1 VTGTL
6 WPRAAAL
13 FLAGVL
19 GFGVGAVTWATT
31 HQAMPM
37 PMPVAPAVND
47 AEVEVRAVELI
58 NAARLGS
65 GLTSLAWEPD
75 LAALAK
81 WRSQDMAARA
91 YFGHWA
97 SEQDPTIDEPVAF
110 VVASG
115 WGMPYQ
121 RMGEVLVRVP
131 QGVLDPARVG
141 TDAWAASPPHAAVE
155 FDPALGYVG
164 VGAARDS
171 LGREYLTG
179 VIGG

>member
-47 AEVEVRAVELI
+47 AE
-58 NAARLGS
+58 
-65 GLTSLAWEPD
+65 
-75 LAALAK
+75 
-81 WRSQDMAARA
+81 
-91 YFGHWA
+91 
-97 SEQDPTIDEPVAF
+97 EPVAF

>member
-1 VTGTL
+1 VTGTRWSL
-6 WPRAAAL
+6 VAAL
-13 FLAGVL
+13 LLAWSL
-19 GFGVGAVTWATT
+19 GLMVGIITWTLT
-31 HQAMPM
+31 QRPV
-37 PMPVAPAVND
+37 PMPVAPVVND

-58 NAARLGS
+58 NAARVGS
-65 GLTSLAWEPD
+65 GLSSLTWEPG

-81 WRSQDMAARA
+81 WRSGDMAARS
-91 YFGHWA
+91 YFGHW
-97 SEQDPTIDEPVAF
+97 SPGQDPATDEPVAF
-110 VVASG
+110 VVARG

-131 QGVLDPARVG
+131 QAVVDPAKAG

-155 FDPALGYVG
+155 FDPALGYIG
-164 VGAARDS
+164 VGAVRDS

>member
-1 VTGTL
+1 VIGTQWSRVT
-6 WPRAAAL
+6 AL
-13 FLAGVL
+13 LLAGTL
-19 GFGVGAVTWATT
+19 GFGVGVVTWAVT
-31 HQAMPM
+31 HRQVPV

-47 AEVEVRAVELI
+47 AEVEVRVVELI
-58 NAARLGS
+58 NAARVGS
-65 GLTSLAWEPD
+65 GLPVLTWEPD

-81 WRSQDMAARA
+81 WRSQDMVARV
-91 YFGHWA
+91 YFDHWA
-97 SEQDPTIDEPVAF
+97 PEQDPATDEPVAF

-121 RMGEVLVRVP
+121 RLGEVLVRVP
-131 QGVLDPARVG
+131 QAAVDPAKAG
-141 TDAWAASPPHAAVE
+141 TDAWATSPPHAAVE

>member
-1 VTGTL
+1 VTGTRL
-6 WPRAAAL
+6 GRAAAL
-13 FLAGVL
+13 LLAGTL
-19 GFGVGAVTWATT
+19 GFGVGIATWAVT
-31 HQAMPM
+31 HRQVPV
-37 PMPVAPAVND
+37 PMPVAPVVND

-58 NAARLGS
+58 NAARVGS
-65 GLTSLAWEPD
+65 GLASLTWEPD

-81 WRSQDMAARA
+81 WRSQDMAARL

-97 SEQDPTIDEPVAF
+97 PGQDPATDDPVAF
-110 VVASG
+110 VVAQG

-131 QGVLDPARVG
+131 QAVVDPAKAG
-141 TDAWAASPPHAAVE
+141 TDAWATSPPHAAVE